1 MQKYPLEGVKVLD
14 LTRLLPGAFCTM
26 FLADF
31 GAEVLKVEDT
41 LQGDYMRFIPPYM
54 DNEGVQF
61 MALNRNKKS
70 MKLNLKTD
78 AGKNILR
85 RLVKEYDVLVEG
97 FRPGVMDK
105 LGVGYET
112 LKKENPRLIYCA
124 ITGYG
129 QNGPYKN
136 KAGHDNN
143 YISLAGILDV
153 TGKSGGEATL
163 LGVQVADLGG
173 GALMAAIGVLTAIIG
188 RQKSG
193 EGTFVDIS
201 MQDGALAW
209 LSAIVAKYLVDKE
222 IPLRG
227 ELYLNGALLA
237 YDVYP
242 TKDGRFMSLGALEPK
257 FWETFCKAIGRADII
272 PEFMA
277 QGERKKQL
285 QDELRA
291 VFQSKTQNEWVEFF
305 KDMEVCCEPVKTIPE
320 VIEDAHLKE
329 RRMFIDVPAPSGAM
343 TKQVNNPI
351 KFSSV
356 SDIKRK
362 PSPRLGE
369 HTQEVLKALGYSEED
384 IVAFQS
390 KGVV

>member
-1 MQKYPLEGVKVLD
+1 MLKYPLEGIKILD

-31 GAEVLKVEDT
+31 GADVLKVEDT
-41 LQGDYMRFIPPYM
+41 VQGDYMRFIPPYV

-61 MALNRNKKS
+61 MTLNRNKKS
-70 MKLNLKTD
+70 MKLNLKTNE
-78 AGKNILR
+78 GKEIFKK
-85 RLVKEYDVLVEG
+85 LVKEYDVLVEG

-112 LKKENPRLIYCA
+112 LKKENPKLIYCA

-129 QNGPYKN
+129 QTGPYKD

-143 YISLAGILDV
+143 YISLAGILELA
-153 TGKSGGEATL
+153 GKSGGEASL
-163 LGVQVADLGG
+163 LPVQVADLGG

-201 MQDGALAW
+201 MQDGALSW
-209 LSAIVAKYLVDKE
+209 MSAIVAKYLVDKE
-222 IPLRG
+222 MPERG

-242 TKDGRFMSLGALEPK
+242 TKDGRFMSVGALEPK
-257 FWETFCKAIGRADII
+257 FWETFCKAINRADII

-277 QGERKKQL
+277 NGERKKQL
-285 QDELRA
+285 REEIRA
-291 VFQSKTQNEWVEFF
+291 IFKSKTQKEWVEFF
-305 KDMEVCCEPVKTIPE
+305 KGMEVCCEPAKTIPE
-320 VIEDAHLKE
+320 VLEDAHLKE
-329 RRMFIDVPAPSGAM
+329 RNMFIDVPAPSGTM

-351 KFSSV
+351 KFSTV

-362 PSPRLGE
+362 PSPKLGE
-369 HTQEVLKALGYSEED
+369 HTQEVLKTLGYSEEELRE
-384 IVAFQS
+384 FQN

>member
-1 MQKYPLEGVKVLD
+1 MKYPLEGIKVLD

-41 LQGDYMRFIPPYM
+41 HRGDYMRFIPPYV
-54 DNEGVQF
+54 DNEGIQF

-70 MKLNLKTD
+70 MKLNLKTEK
-78 AGKNILR
+78 GKEILR
-85 RLVKEYDVLVEG
+85 RLVKEYNVLVEG
-97 FRPGVMDK
+97 FRPGVMNK

-112 LKKENPRLIYCA
+112 LKKENTELIYCA

-129 QNGPYKN
+129 QNGPYKD

-163 LGVQVADLGG
+163 PGVQVADLGG
-173 GALMAAIGVLTAIIG
+173 GALMAAIGILMAIIG
-188 RQKSG
+188 RQRTG

-201 MQDGALAW
+201 MQDGALSW

-222 IPLRG
+222 IPKRG

-257 FWETFCKAIGRADII
+257 FWESFCKAVNRMDMI

-285 QDELRA
+285 HDELRA
-291 VFQSKTQNEWVEFF
+291 TFKSKTQNEWVEFF
-305 KDMEVCCEPVKTIPE
+305 KGKEVCCEPVKTIPE
-320 VIEDAHLKE
+320 VIADAHLKE
-329 RRMFIDVPAPSGAM
+329 RNMFIDVPAPSGTM

-351 KFSSV
+351 KFSHI
-356 SDIKRK
+356 SDIIKK
-362 PSPRLGE
+362 PSPQFGE
-369 HTQEVLKALGYSEED
+369 HTQEVLNALGYSEEELRD
-384 IVAFQS
+384 FQS
-390 KGVV
+390 KGII